1 MSSHDRIEKLNKGNI
16 IKKLIVLVVLVTAL
30 SFLPTPPT
38 GQTALADVEKP
49 PSKTQLVAAKS
60 SLTTKKVQTTHV
72 QAPQPVPA
80 TEVVQPTTPTPAPVV
95 DTPTYPTD
103 ATTIMSEANISPSD
117 YYYVNYIISHEGGW
131 CATRWQNQT
140 HCTGVYD
147 PDFNSLS
154 NPYEGYGLCQSTPGN
169 KMASAGS
176 DYVVN
181 PVTQMDWCNSYAS
194 SRYGSW
200 YNAYIHWIDNGN
212 W

>member
-95 DTPTYPTD
+95 DTPTQPTAPISTGSHEDIMAAAGISSADYGYVDYIVSHESGWNPD
-103 ATTIMSEANISPSD
+103 ATNASSGAHGLPQALPYSKT
-117 YYYVNYIISHEGGW
+117 GCGW
-131 CATRWQNQT
+131 VD
-140 HCTGVYD
+140 GV
-147 PDFNSLS
+147 
-154 NPYEGYGLCQSTPGN
+154 CQLQW
-169 KMASAGS
+169 A
-176 DYVVN
+176 
-181 PVTQMDWCNSYAS
+181 NSYAVA
-194 SRYGSW
+194 RYGSW
-200 YNAYIHWIDNGN
+200 YNAYIHWVNNRN